1 MSSTIT
7 MLATLVIF
15 VITYVLIIT
24 ELINKM
30 LASLIGAFLLVVAG
44 ILTQGEAFLAVDW
57 NVIFFLFGMMLV
69 ISVLKKTGVFLF
81 VAIRLAKLARGNP
94 LVIMLLTFGTTA
106 FFAAFLD
113 SVTAIM
119 ILVPVVMLICHEL
132 KITPIPYI
140 INMAIGANMGGAA
153 TMVGDPPNV
162 IIGSSTGYNF
172 VDFIVNLAPVAIVC
186 VLASMGLI
194 YLLYHK
200 KLRVSRVNRAKLMSY
215 DENNLITNKPQLIIS
230 LVVLLLMLT
239 GLAMDSILHI
249 GTASISMSAGLF
261 LMVVSNRKKME
272 PVLSSDIDW
281 VTLFFFMGLFILV
294 EGLVKT
300 GFIDII
306 SHQLIVRTGGEPRAT
321 SISVLWLSGVFSAFV
336 DNVPFVATM
345 IPVLKQIGRVMADPM
360 MMHPV
365 WWSLSLGTCLGGNG
379 TMIGASANIV
389 AVGIAKHN
397 DFHISFWDFTK
408 ISVLFTV
415 LSLLISTAYIL
426 IRYF

>member
-1 MSSTIT
+1 

-140 INMAIGANMGGAA
+140 INMAIGANMGGAP

>member
-1 MSSTIT
+1 